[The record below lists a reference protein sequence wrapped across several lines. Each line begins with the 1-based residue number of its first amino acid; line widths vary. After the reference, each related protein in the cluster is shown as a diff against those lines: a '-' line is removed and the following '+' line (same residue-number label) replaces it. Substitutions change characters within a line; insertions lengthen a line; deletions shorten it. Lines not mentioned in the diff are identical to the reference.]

1 MEKKIK
7 KEEDKEEYEEED
19 GKKPAKAVLC
29 FDVTFWISQTI

>member
-7 KEEDKEEYEEED
+7 KEEYEEED